1 MDRLR
6 RAPTG
11 AFGPDS
17 TIHLTEEAHMRKLLL
32 LNALWALLFWAVYPL
47 GTATAGVTGPEE
59 YRGHNAATCEAATHA
74 SWYDPR
80 NGGQTAYDP
89 DYPAGDNVYYV
100 DTDPLAGFKA
110 DGKYPTGGPQP
121 AEDCQGSP
129 ILRMTFYGAATYKG
143 VDSTAHHVGFPKCST
158 VPDELDRNPSCFDE
172 ETGASGG
179 FYVGTGDRSHEVG
192 YTAGAKPFRDE

>member
-17 TIHLTEEAHMRKLLL
+17 TIHLTEEAHMRKILL
-32 LNALWALLFWAVYPL
+32 LNALWALLLAVPFL

-59 YRGHNAATCEAATHA
+59 YGGHGSDTCEAATHA

-80 NGGQTAYDP
+80 NGGQTVYDQDSP
-89 DYPAGDNVYYV
+89 NGNNLYYV
-100 DTDPLAGFKA
+100 DPNPLTGFHA

-129 ILRMTFYGAATYKG
+129 VLRMTFFGTATYKG
-143 VDSTAHHVGFPKCST
+143 TDGVHHVGYPRCPLT
-158 VPDELDRNPSCFDE
+158 PDVIERNPSCSDE
-172 ETGASGG
+172 ETGVSGG
-179 FYVGTGDRSHEVG
+179 FYVGTADRSHEVG
-192 YTAGAKPFRDE
+192 YTAGATVFRDE